1 MICTGVTDQ
10 RSRSGFNGIARDI
23 QVERTAIERN
33 DIGWRNAFRVHPA
46 EAHQYGEEEVRGEYT

>member
-23 QVERTAIERN
+23 QVEQGLGKVA
-33 DIGWRNAFRVHPA
+33 
-46 EAHQYGEEEVRGEYT
+46 